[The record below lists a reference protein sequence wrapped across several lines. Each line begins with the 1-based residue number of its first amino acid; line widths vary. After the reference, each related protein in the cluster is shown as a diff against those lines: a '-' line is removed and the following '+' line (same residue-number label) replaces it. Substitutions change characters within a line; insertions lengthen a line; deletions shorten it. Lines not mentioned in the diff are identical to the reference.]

1 MTDPL
6 LRDAEIVHQRLLRLH
21 EALARYNAA
30 IRVKF
35 PRSHPMARAMERNT
49 SGWVNDAPFQIQEFV
64 HAAED
69 ALFSQLRSR
78 GASSGACDI
87 YLSEGVTEILDA
99 ARAWAGHTPIDAYAR
114 DVFPKCVTIVE
125 RGLFDLVDGRAL
137 KFFAAV
143 RRLKLLGTSAADLIP
158 AQQKFK
164 RKLGAME
171 GTLKRARKDAEP
183 TFRILLLMRAVVTA
197 ECATRIVQYIA

>member
-49 SGWVNDAPFQIQEFV
+49 SGWVNDAPFQIREFV
-64 HAAED
+64 LAGED
-69 ALFSQLRSR
+69 ALYAQLR
-78 GASSGACDI
+78 ASGVPPGSWDVC
-87 YLSEGVTEILDA
+87 LSEGVMEILDA
-99 ARAWAGHTPIDAYAR
+99 AKAWAGHTPIDAYAR
-114 DVFPKCVTIVE
+114 DVFPKCATIVE
-125 RGLFDLVDGRAL
+125 RGLFDLIDGRANQ
-137 KFFAAV
+137 FFASM

-158 AQQKFK
+158 AQRKFK
-164 RKLGAME
+164 RKVEGME
-171 GTLKRARKDAEP
+171 QVLKRARIDPEP
-183 TFRILLLMRAVVTA
+183 TFRILLLLRALVPSV
-197 ECATRIVQYIA
+197 CAAHIVRYVA

>member
-1 MTDPL
+1 MTDTL

-35 PRSHPMARAMERNT
+35 PRSHPMARAMERKT
-49 SGWVNDAPFQIQEFV
+49 SDWINDAPFQIREFV
-64 HAAED
+64 LSAED
-69 ALFSQLRSR
+69 ALCAQLR
-78 GASSGACDI
+78 ASGAPHASCDI
-87 YLSEGVTEILDA
+87 CLSEGVTEILDA

-125 RGLFDLVDGRAL
+125 RGLFDLVDGRASQ
-137 KFFAAV
+137 FFASA

-158 AQQKFK
+158 VQRKFK
-164 RKLGAME
+164 RKVEGME
-171 GTLKRARKDAEP
+171 RVLKRARIDPAP
-183 TFRILLLMRAVVTA
+183 TFRILLLLRALVPSV
-197 ECATRIVQYIA
+197 CAARIVRYVA